1 MSIFLGAVNTTLAT
15 SPTIE
20 GIINMIEKFYY
31 SKTISLIPVNK
42 KEYLIHNSKGVIKG
56 VNVIK
61 KGKRFVFQ
69 KIN

>member
-1 MSIFLGAVNTTLAT
+1 MAIFLGAVNTTLAT

-20 GIINMIEKFYY
+20 RMLNIVEKFYY

-42 KEYLIHNSKGVIKG
+42 TEYLVHNSKGIIKG

-69 KIN
+69 SIN